1 MSALD
6 RLSGFNAK
14 APQKQSD
21 GVFDTKTPSGAF
33 LQRVHNE
40 GFKMYEPCY
49 KLKSEFH
56 VDESTLSGADLEQYL
71 ASLEIGEDAYALFSD
86 EMKALYEKGFR
97 HTELHDVLTTDG
109 NQIVNAVAGSGKA
122 LVNGT
127 KVLTN
132 LGYRN
137 IESLHI
143 GDQVFGDDGKLHTVI
158 GVFPQGYKQ
167 VYMVE
172 FSDGNK
178 ISCSGDHLWE
188 IQNCYEREN
197 AVIQVLTT
205 EEILKNVPMRKPS
218 GGYCC
223 RVPVA
228 KALEFRQAST
238 IGIDPYLFG
247 YLLFAM
253 ESCEGHIEFPV
264 SNVSV
269 AQRLA
274 TIVERDFRGG
284 QMYEYSAEDCVYV
297 IEADILFEKL
307 RAYGVVGKPL
317 SLRSIPREYLF
328 ASREVRVELLKG
340 IIDAEKQLN
349 GGNDVVITR
358 SEKLCEDVEFLCEG
372 LGFVLEHRIDDEDA
386 DEHDLFVHPKRYV
399 QILHRYGTVDDICHD
414 IHCNSK
420 RFITH
425 IEPMNYEQECTCIA
439 IDYPRHLYLTEH
451 CIPTH
456 NTTML
461 VFKILHDIVTGR
473 CMTLKELPN
482 GMTVR
487 VANKVWVC
495 TFLRSGAAE
504 LEAAL
509 TKWQYK
515 FGYSQ
520 TAPSLSFS
528 TMDAEFKRCLN
539 AMGVATPLD
548 EGGKL
553 YSCMVKAIDS
563 CNIKRNGYNL
573 SKEDYNII
581 SGIITY
587 YRGRL
592 DEQRYNHPSCKEYEL
607 TPTILDLVVKQ
618 FAALRQ
624 QAGIM
629 DFSEIME
636 LLYKYL
642 YVTPNPQVQ
651 EFVANRYNF
660 IYIDEFQDTS
670 QMAYAILKF
679 YARGKLWLNRNGE
692 QEPAGLVPG
701 LYTGHETLGK
711 LVVVGDTAQCV
722 LPDTQVRLIDRGMT
736 DVQDVTV
743 GDQIQ
748 AIIGKDKLGYVTV
761 SEVLKRQY
769 SGNVVLITLSN
780 GKSLHV
786 TEDHKCFAKIAQLEK
801 TDIELCMFGGEHMQ
815 SKVTV
820 QWQGMEHTHESY
832 NMDELEE
839 LVHQA
844 LMRYDAEGLIPTI
857 QRNAVL
863 YVGEKYR
870 VVSACDV
877 SFGDVMCVYNEET
890 NSLEQAVVL
899 GVDIQR
905 YDGLVYDFNI
915 FDVHNFVADNVIVH
929 NCIYSFRGSD
939 SNILAKEVSSDF
951 NPTISAL
958 SVNWRC
964 PNVILDPVVPSIHKN
979 WDSADQNIQAA
990 HKGGELFAYVFK
1002 NYQQMIA
1009 QLKVDVSKDLEDGM
1023 KVAILCRTN
1032 FDGLIPAVVLEQDGR
1047 FNFSVSGENMTMNSP
1062 LPRKLIGM
1070 TALFT
1075 ERSTPA
1081 VKNSLAE
1088 FAGRS
1093 NGWALKGLM
1102 DTLKANGKSFWDI
1115 PEADIKYS
1123 CPTLLDL
1130 YRDVRPILFVN
1141 GKRDKSRE
1149 VEALQ
1154 VVYFKLM
1161 QEVYAGDSAYCESA
1175 RAYLETLLF
1184 ILEQGNY
1191 KTVYEFLEEIE
1202 YLNDRLNGRIKKSK
1216 VYVQIAT
1223 VHEFKGKEAD
1233 SVYIWNDNDGV
1244 FPYSKTDLTVE
1255 SELNEERRVHYIAC
1269 TRAKKREHI
1278 YSISGRIG
1286 LFAREM
1292 DVKFTNPV
1300 PVAARLPKKTEA
1312 LPKE

>member
-1 MSALD
+1 MGALD
-6 RLSGFNAK
+6 RLSDFNAK
-14 APQKQSD
+14 SAAKQSD
-21 GVFDTKTPSGAF
+21 GVFDTKTPTGAF
-33 LQRVHNE
+33 LQRVHDA
-40 GFKMYEPCY
+40 GFNMYEPCY
-49 KLKSEFH
+49 KLKSEYLM
-56 VDESTLSGADLEQYL
+56 DESTLDVAELENYL
-71 ASLEIGEDAYALFSD
+71 ASLEISEAAYNLFSD
-86 EMKALYEKGFR
+86 EMKDLYEKGFR

-127 KVLTN
+127 RVLTS
-132 LGYRN
+132 LGYRP
-137 IESLHI
+137 IEALRV
-143 GDQVFGDDGKLHTVI
+143 GDLVFGEDGKLHDVL
-158 GVFPQGYKQ
+158 GVFPQGYKP
-167 VYMVE
+167 VFMVE

-178 ISCSGDHLWE
+178 VFCSSDHLWE
-188 IQNCYEREN
+188 FQNCYEREN
-197 AVIQVLTT
+197 APRQVLST
-205 EEILKNVPMRKPS
+205 EEIFKSIPLRKS
-218 GGYCC
+218 TGGFCC
-223 RVPVA
+223 RVPVTH
-228 KALEFRQAST
+228 ALRFESCKKLAV
-238 IGIDPYLFG
+238 DPYLFG
-247 YLLFAM
+247 YLLFMM
-253 ESCEGHIEFPV
+253 EPSQSHIEFSA

-269 AQRLA
+269 AQRLKS
-274 TIVERDFRGG
+274 IVERDFYNG
-284 QMYEYSAEDCVYV
+284 QMYEYAAEDAVYL
-297 IEADILFEKL
+297 IESDELFGKL
-307 RAYGVVGKPL
+307 RSLGVANK
-317 SLRSIPREYLF
+317 SFSERSVPREYLF
-328 ASREVRVELLKG
+328 ASIEDRLELLKG

-349 GGNDVVITR
+349 GGNDVVILN
-358 SEKLCEDVEFLCEG
+358 SEKLRDDVEFLCEG
-372 LGFVLEHRIDDEDA
+372 LGFVLERHADAEDA
-386 DEHDLFVHPKRYV
+386 YNLFIHPNRYV
-399 QILHRYGTVDDICHD
+399 QILHRYGSADDVCND
-414 IHCNSK
+414 ISYSSK
-420 RFITH
+420 RFISH
-425 IEPMNYEQECTCIA
+425 IERMGYEQECTCIA
-439 IDYPRHLYLTEH
+439 IDSPRHLYLTEH

-504 LEAAL
+504 LEKAL
-509 TKWQYK
+509 TDWQYK

-563 CNIKRNGYNL
+563 CNIKRNGYSL

-592 DEQRYNHPSCKEYEL
+592 DDQRYNHPSCKEYEL
-607 TPTILDLVVKQ
+607 TPTILDLLVKQ
-618 FAALRQ
+618 FATLRQ

-679 YARGKLWLNRNGE
+679 YARGKLWMNRSADL
-692 QEPAGLVPG
+692 EPAGTPAG

-722 LPDTQVRLIDRGMT
+722 LPDTQVRILDRGLT
-736 DVQDVTV
+736 DVGEVAV

-748 AIIGKDKLGYVTV
+748 SIIGRDKLGYVTV
-761 SEVLKRQY
+761 NEVLKRPY
-769 SGNVVLITLSN
+769 DGNVVLITLSN

-786 TEDHKCFAKIAQLEK
+786 TEDHKCFAKITQYEQ
-801 TDIELCMFGGEHMQ
+801 TDIELCMFGGEHME
-815 SKVTV
+815 SKLTV
-820 QWQGMEHTHESY
+820 RWQGEEYSYESY
-832 NMDELEE
+832 NLEELEE

-857 QRNAVL
+857 QRNAML

-877 SFGDVMCVYNEET
+877 TFGDVMCVFNEEKKT
-890 NSLEQAVVL
+890 LEQAVVL
-899 GVDIQR
+899 GVDVSHYR
-905 YDGLVYDFNI
+905 GLVYDFNI
-915 FDVHNFVADNVIVH
+915 FDVHNFVADNVVVH

-939 SNILAKEVSSDF
+939 SNILAKEVSADF
-951 NPTISAL
+951 NPVISAL

-979 WDSADQNIQAA
+979 WDSAGQNIKAA
-990 HKGGELFAYVFK
+990 YKGGELFAYSFK

-1093 NGWALKGLM
+1093 NGWALKTLM

-1123 CPTLLDL
+1123 CPTLLEL
-1130 YRDVRPILFVN
+1130 YQDVKPILFVN
-1141 GKRDKSRE
+1141 GKRDKGRE

-1184 ILEQGNY
+1184 ILEQGNF

-1244 FPYSKTDLTVE
+1244 FPYSKTDLSIE

-1278 YSISGRIG
+1278 YSISGRVG
-1286 LFAREM
+1286 MFAREM

-1300 PVAARLPKKTEA
+1300 PVSVKLQKKADPLPVE
-1312 LPKE
+1312 